1 MLLFKVSYEHKVTTI
16 INKNDDSQKRN
27 SKNDDSK
34 EVTNT
39 FKIEFNSKKNNLKGV
54 FIMIILFRTLFTV
67 GAVVLG
73 CGTTNKVTDNK
84 K

>member
-39 FKIEFNSKKNNLKGV
+39 FKIEFNSKNNLKGV